1 MQKDTGSGSADLLR
15 RNMNGQVNTIYSIE
29 DIGELKRSA
38 NPNSH
43 SIQDLQS
50 KNANNII
57 INGKDPRDS
66 QSRSGLRRQIGG
78 PGQTS
83 SAIDIKNGNHATLVV
98 RN

>member
-1 MQKDTGSGSADLLR
+1 MGD
-15 RNMNGQVNTIYSIE
+15 
-29 DIGELKRSA
+29 LKRSQ

-57 INGKDPRDS
+57 INGKDPRDT
-66 QSRSGLRRQIGG
+66 QSRSGLRRQIGNG
-78 PGQTS
+78 PGQAS

-98 RN
+98 RNQINIINNNYSQQIFSKNP